1 MEGTIVLTNMGVT
14 ALAAW
19 RPAAHGKVLFHINTG
34 PHENDARTGAAC
46 DAFFARVAQHS
57 DEIRMFELSTY
68 DVIRAAQA
76 ARVSLAQSAC
86 AALARATQLRRL
98 KFTSVDLRARE
109 NVAAL
114 AALVRALPCLETLH
128 LRWCHVAQHCAALFG
143 APTALAVL
151 EFHDATFL
159 EHGVEAL
166 CDALRNYA
174 RDRTVARLRC
184 MLGLE
189 VAHTFDRYI
198 CGGAPMLRRL
208 VFDKCDLRWRD
219 YECLERLA
227 PLHVDSCFTVAGLP
241 HRSETPFEPKTTG
254 AAETAQFQINIVN

>member
-1 MEGTIVLTNMGVT
+1 MEGTIVLSSMGAA

-19 RPAAHGKVLFHINTG
+19 RPAAHGKVIFYINTG
-34 PHENDARTGAAC
+34 PRDAHTGAAC
-46 DAFFARVAQHS
+46 DAFFARVAQHR
-57 DEIRMFELSTY
+57 DEICMFELSSY
-68 DVIRAAQA
+68 DVIRAAQV
-76 ARVSLAQSAC
+76 ARSSLAHSAC
-86 AALARATQLRRL
+86 AALAGAPLRRL
-98 KFTSVDLRARE
+98 KFTSVDLGVRE

-174 RDRTVARLRC
+174 RDRTVARIRC

-227 PLHVDSCFTVAGLP
+227 LLHADACFAVAGLP
-241 HRSETPFEPKTTG
+241 HRSDTPFVPKATG
-254 AAETAQFQINIVN
+254 AAETAPFQINIVN